1 MRYAPYPDE
10 YASVADMG
18 NAQLLEYFLTRI
30 FETEEVWVL
39 DDGIEWLLDERG
51 ERLCMPVWPY
61 KKYAAECAIA
71 EWGHYTPAGL
81 SLEVFMQQALEFLT
95 EEDAVLEVM
104 PRPGAVG
111 CTIRPSQLISILEGM
126 IDAGEYRMDG

>member
-18 NAQLLEYFLTRI
+18 NARLLEYFLTRI

-39 DDGIEWLLDERG
+39 DDGIEWLMQERDET
-51 ERLCMPVWPY
+51 LCLPVWSY
-61 KKYAAECAIA
+61 KKYAAECATA
-71 EWGHYTPAGL
+71 EWPHCAPVGL
-81 SLEVFMQQALEFLT
+81 SLEVFMQQVLELLA
-95 EEDAVLEVM
+95 EEDGVLEVM
-104 PRPGAVG
+104 PRPGATG
-111 CTIRPSQLISILEGM
+111 CIIHPSQLMSILEGM